1 MSATMGAAAA
11 RAFVKEHG
19 VVLVAANGPVPKL
32 TEAIAGEPIVGSWW
46 GHRKGHEI
54 YAVLEAVTSDE
65 DVLVCRAVNGKVT
78 LVHRRR
84 APRQGRT
91 GAHRVR
97 APRQPRDAV
106 STLGERRGAFRSRG
120 DRRGSRG
127 PSPRGMGCQAPGIK
141 PRRPRRG
148 GLDVAGQSSLTT
160 SVSQTLSWRHCASS
174 SQRHH
179 STSRSWRTWVSAA
192 T

>member
-78 LVHRRR
+78 LVHRRLWPALIAA
-84 APRQGRT
+84 APLLAVERLARVEQEHTASGRHVNHET
-91 GAHRVR
+91 PFPRWASAEELSAAEAIDEAAAVRLLGAWVAKPPGSSR
-97 APRQPRDAV
+97 
-106 STLGERRGAFRSRG
+106 GGRGAG
-120 DRRGSRG
+120 
-127 PSPRGMGCQAPGIK
+127 
-141 PRRPRRG
+141 
-148 GLDVAGQSSLTT
+148 
-160 SVSQTLSWRHCASS
+160 AS
-174 SQRHH
+174 
-179 STSRSWRTWVSAA
+179 T
-192 T
+192 